1 MFSMLLDLLLLLLLL
16 LNTLGLINSFANQLF
31 VKFKKLRRSSWFSIS
46 RWLLQLH
53 LKACRLRCCSRMLS
67 RMVRIT
73 LRGADKVMLVVVL
86 LLPFS
91 LKVPLAS

>member
-1 MFSMLLDLLLLLLLL
+1 MLLDLLLLLL
-16 LNTLGLINSFANQLF
+16 LNTLGLINSFANQLL
-31 VKFKKLRRSSWFSIS
+31 VQFKKLRRSSWFSTS
-46 RWLLQLH
+46 RWLLQLN
-53 LKACRLRCCSRMLS
+53 LKACRLRCCNILLS

-73 LRGADKVMLVVVL
+73 LRGADKVMAVRVLVVL